1 VNIEEHKHNVLT
13 ARWSVIFQASTIPG
27 VDAAS
32 YDGNYLKK
40 YYKDLVDEE
49 PTAPDASGKKK
60 GGNKGKSS
68 TVDLTIDEDTD
79 SLSYESASGG
89 SDTNSTDSSNDE

>member
-1 VNIEEHKHNVLT
+1 VNIEEQKQKVLT
-13 ARWSVIFQASTIPG
+13 ARWSVIVQASTIPG

-32 YDGNYLKK
+32 YARIYLKK

-49 PTAPDASGKKK
+49 PTVPDARGKK
-60 GGNKGKSS
+60 KGKSS

-79 SLSYESASGG
+79 SSSDESASGG
-89 SDTNSTDSSNDE
+89 YDSDSSEDE